1 MHYVIQTGILF
12 SGENQPLA
20 RVKSS
25 FSGQEKTICTPDG
38 TIVMRTMIRALSES
52 EAYGADVRSHEYVL
66 LHEDGT
72 TAATARPD
80 YAKNSDPSETR
91 WPVCRMPRV
100 DHAAV
105 FLRGQTYCLQ
115 FQNSQNYTL
124 TDSAGVVCVQI
135 YHRGLIGGWNVEA
148 GEAFLPE
155 ELCGIFAFCRYLEQE
170 NEPMVI

>member
-12 SGENQPLA
+12 SEENQPIVQLKGA
-20 RVKSS
+20 

-38 TIVMRTMIRALSES
+38 TVLMRTMICSLPARSE
-52 EAYGADVRSHEYVL
+52 YGGDVRSHEYVL
-66 LHEDGT
+66 TGADG
-72 TAATARPD
+72 ARLAWASPD
-80 YAKNSDPSETR
+80 YAAGSDPSVTG

-105 FLRGQTYCLQ
+105 RLHGKEYRLN

-124 TDSAGVVCVQI
+124 TDASGTVVLQI
-135 YHRGLIGGWNVEA
+135 IHRGLMGGWNVETC
-148 GEAFLPE
+148 EAFLPG

-170 NEPMVI
+170 NEMMVV

>member
-12 SGENQPLA
+12 SGENQPLVRLKGA
-20 RVKSS
+20 

-38 TIVMRTMIRALSES
+38 AIVMRTGIRTIPQTCE
-52 EAYGADVRSHEYVL
+52 YGGDVRSHEYVL
-66 LHEDGT
+66 SNEDGT
-72 TAATARPD
+72 TVATARPD
-80 YAKNSDPSETR
+80 YAEESDPSVTG

-100 DHAAV
+100 DHAQV
-105 FLRGQTYCLQ
+105 SLRGKDYRLN

-124 TDSAGVVCVQI
+124 TDSDHATRVQI
-135 YHRGLIGGWNVEA
+135 IHRGLMGGWNVEA
-148 GEAFLPE
+148 DEAFLPG